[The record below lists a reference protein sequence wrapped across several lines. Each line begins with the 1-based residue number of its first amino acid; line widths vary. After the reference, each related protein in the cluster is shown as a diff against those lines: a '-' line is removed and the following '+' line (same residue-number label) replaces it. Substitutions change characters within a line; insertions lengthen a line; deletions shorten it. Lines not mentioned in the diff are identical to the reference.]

1 VVVLGAGLAGPG
13 TTHNPVQHGF
23 ELAVLEARGRRGG
36 RVHTAR
42 EQFRR
47 GGHAEFGATGTPA
60 SHAYRLKYGEALRL
74 DLTPYGTATFYPQR
88 KRLLVPAA
96 EMASPPERFAP
107 GEQPWPVG
115 ALPVPAVE
123 ERTQSKWQE

>member
-1 VVVLGAGLAGPG
+1 VLGAGLAGPG
-13 TTHNPVQHGF
+13 AGYNPLKHGF
-23 ELAVLEARGRRGG
+23 EFAVLEACGRLGG

-47 GGHAEFGATGTPA
+47 GGHAELGATGTPA

-74 DLTPYGTATFYPQR
+74 ELTPYGTGTFYPQR
-88 KRLLVPAA
+88 KRRLAPAA
-96 EMASPPERFAP
+96 EMPSPPERFAP
-107 GEQPWPVG
+107 GEQPWRVS
-115 ALPVPAVE
+115 ALSQVPAVE